1 MMLMMSQRT
10 NLEELLDAW
19 HLVSSKTECYQ
30 EGDRHEPSDDHDEI
44 KQRIHACMRVCVCW
58 GLGFDNASKKISHVC
73 VYGIEERSHR
83 PSRTD
88 ALSLCHDI
96 SIAT

>member
-1 MMLMMSQRT
+1 MLMMSQRT
-10 NLEELLDAW
+10 NLEELLDTW

-44 KQRIHACMRVCVCW
+44 KQRIHACMRVCVGVW
-58 GLGFDNASKKISHVC
+58 GSISRVRRYRMYVC
-73 VYGIEERSHR
+73 VYVIEERNHR